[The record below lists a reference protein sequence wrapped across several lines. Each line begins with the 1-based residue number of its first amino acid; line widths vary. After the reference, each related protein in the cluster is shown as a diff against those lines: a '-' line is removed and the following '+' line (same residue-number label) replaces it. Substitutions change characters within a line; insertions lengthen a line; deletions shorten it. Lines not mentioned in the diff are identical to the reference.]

1 MSLDKPPTGH
11 PGTSFVIQLKK
22 PDNKVKEK
30 TEVERDVFFP
40 TFGSVLVY
48 GVRHVLESMIA
59 DHKKQLSRYNT
70 KLTRNKVP
78 LRIRLTQTATVK
90 GRRYTYC
97 GRYVYGKDGT
107 YYGKLSNVV
116 LRRDHLRDQWDKI
129 GPPPINPLEGLQFT
143 IVVANGKKTD
153 DVIVPYTHFVNE
165 QFNHILTSYTHY
177 RLG

>member
-1 MSLDKPPTGH
+1 MSLDKPPKGH

-22 PDNKVKEK
+22 PDNKVKEE

-48 GVRHVLESMIA
+48 GALPALESMIA
-59 DHKKQLSRYNT
+59 DHKKKLSLYNS

-90 GRRYTYC
+90 GRKYTYC
-97 GRYVYGKDGT
+97 GRYIYGKDGT
-107 YYGKLSNVV
+107 YYGKLDNVV
-116 LRRDHLRDQWDKI
+116 LRRDHLRDTWDKI

-143 IVVANGKKTD
+143 IVVANGKKTT
-153 DVIVPYTHFVNE
+153 DVLIPFNLFNRDK
-165 QFNHILTSYTHY
+165 FNHILKIYTHY